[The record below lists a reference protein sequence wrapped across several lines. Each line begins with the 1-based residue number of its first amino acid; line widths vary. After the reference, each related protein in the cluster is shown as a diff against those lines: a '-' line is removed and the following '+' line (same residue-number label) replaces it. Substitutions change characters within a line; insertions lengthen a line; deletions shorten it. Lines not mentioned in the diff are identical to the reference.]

1 MVNLEVLRLKTI
13 QSDYQQTFSGLV
25 SILENNADEIIH
37 IRVYD
42 EYRFAFI
49 NDLGEIRLSCMIS
62 EDNEFVVRKIE
73 FENQRT
79 GTGTQVLYWLK
90 DFAKN
95 NGYKSIWLESAI
107 TDASRQFAEKHGFD
121 NTTGADP
128 DNYEL
133 KLM

>member
-1 MVNLEVLRLKTI
+1 MKTI